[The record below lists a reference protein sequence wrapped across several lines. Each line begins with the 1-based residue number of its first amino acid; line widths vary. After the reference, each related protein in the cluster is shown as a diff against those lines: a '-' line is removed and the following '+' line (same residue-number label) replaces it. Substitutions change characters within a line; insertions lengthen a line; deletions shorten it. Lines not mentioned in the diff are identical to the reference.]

1 MAALPA
7 IAAVAS
13 AAGTAIAGYSAYT
26 NSKTASKQAEADADA
41 ARSQGRLEAER
52 IRKQKEKTQSAA
64 RAALAQNGLNVSDGT
79 AVTINDTIERDA
91 GYDAAMSEIAGFNA
105 SQRLQAEASVHR
117 KNANTAAIT
126 GALDTTAAAG
136 KGYNSYKNGWK

>member
-1 MAALPA
+1 MAWAA
-7 IAAVAS
+7 VAAAAAVAS
-13 AAGTAIAGYSAYT
+13 AAITGYSAYS
-26 NSKTASKQAEADADA
+26 NNKTASEQAEADADA
-41 ARSQGRLEAER
+41 AKAQGRLEAER

-64 RAALAQNGLNVSDGT
+64 RAALAQNGLDVKEGT

>member
-1 MAALPA
+1 MSWAAVA
-7 IAAVAS
+7 AAVAS
-13 AAGTAIAGYSAYT
+13 AAMSAYSSYQ
-26 NSKTASKQAEADADA
+26 NNKTASKQAEADADA
-41 ARSQGRLEAER
+41 AKAQGRLEAER

-64 RAALAQNGLNVSDGT
+64 RAALAQNGLNVGEGT

-105 SQRLQAEASVHR
+105 SQRLQAEARVHR

>member
-1 MAALPA
+1 MSW
-7 IAAVAS
+7 AAVAVVTTVAS
-13 AAGTAIAGYSAYT
+13 TALSAYSSYQNNKAAG
-26 NSKTASKQAEADADA
+26 KQAEADADA
-41 ARSQGRLEAER
+41 ARAQGRVEAER
-52 IRKQKEKTQSAA
+52 IRKEKERQQSAA
-64 RAALAQNGLNVSDGT
+64 RAALAQNGLNVGEGT

-126 GALDTTAAAG
+126 TPL
-136 KGYNSYKNGWK
+136 NSFSSGVNTYKGWK

>member
-1 MAALPA
+1 MSW
-7 IAAVAS
+7 AAVAVATTVAS
-13 AAGTAIAGYSAYT
+13 TALSAYSSYQNNKAAG
-26 NSKTASKQAEADADA
+26 KQAEADADA
-41 ARSQGRLEAER
+41 ARAQGRVEAER

-64 RAALAQNGLNVSDGT
+64 RAALAQNGLNVGDGT

>member
-7 IAAVAS
+7 IAAAAS
-13 AAGTAIAGYSAYT
+13 VAGTAIAGYSAYT

-52 IRKQKEKTQSAA
+52 IRNQREKAQSAA
-64 RAALAQNGLNVSDGT
+64 RAALAQNGLNVGEGT

-126 GALDTTAAAG
+126 TPL
-136 KGYNSYKNGWK
+136 NSFSSGVNTYKGWK

>member
-13 AAGTAIAGYSAYT
+13 VASTAISAYSMYQ
-26 NSKTASKQAEADADA
+26 NNKTQGEQAEADADA

-52 IRKQKEKTQSAA
+52 IRSQKEKTQSAA
-64 RAALAQNGLNVSDGT
+64 RAALAQNGLDVGEGT
-79 AVTINDTIERDA
+79 AVTINDRIERDA
-91 GYDAAMSEIAGFNA
+91 EYDAAMSEIAGFNA

-126 GALDTTAAAG
+126 GALDTMSKVG
-136 KGYNSYKNGWK
+136 DGYVKYKNGWK

>member
-7 IAAVAS
+7 IAAAASVAS
-13 AAGTAIAGYSAYT
+13 TAISAYSMYQ
-26 NSKTASKQAEADADA
+26 NNKAASKQAEADADA

-64 RAALAQNGLNVSDGT
+64 RAALAQNGLNVGEGT

-105 SQRLQAEASVHR
+105 SQRLQAEASVYR

-126 GALDTTAAAG
+126 GALDTTVAAG